1 MNIILTDT
9 QKYTDLKK
17 LVEASYTIKTE
28 AEDVWKSIRWNLLTP
43 DGSRIVDE
51 NLGMYTPFLET
62 GKPLC
67 HLDFYV
73 DRDREDP
80 FFEALELPYVSIPCS
95 EFTMGYVSETKRHY
109 RFFFVNPDVNGSD
122 DFSFMNKLALK
133 DTYIFTTY
141 EKGKSSEIQ
150 NFGTVALYAKEHDNV
165 RFVVHCLIDSD
176 KQKIRYAQMLNVKEF
191 VALEKNGKPLIS
203 FSATQFENKEKD
215 LQKRF
220 NARINRKLATN
231 AELCEQMLQP
241 GIWKWSDVIKSCA
254 F

>member
-17 LVEASYTIKTE
+17 LVDASYTSKTE

-43 DGSRIVDE
+43 DGSRIVD
-51 NLGMYTPFLET
+51 NRLGIYTPFLET

-73 DRDREDP
+73 DRDGEDP
-80 FFEALELPYVSIPCS
+80 FFDALELPYVSIPCS
-95 EFTMGYVSETKRHY
+95 EFTMGYVSETKHHY
-109 RFFFVNPDVNGSD
+109 RFFFVNPDVNGPE

-141 EKGKSSEIQ
+141 EKGEPSEIQ
-150 NFGTVALYAKEHDNV
+150 NFGAVPLHTKECDHV
-165 RFVVHCLIDSD
+165 KFIVHSLIDSS
-176 KQKIRYAQMLNVKEF
+176 KRRLRYNQMFAVKDS
-191 VALEKNGKPLIS
+191 VVIEKDGELMLR
-203 FSATQFENKEKD
+203 FSAMPFENKEKD
-215 LQKRF
+215 LQRRF
-220 NARINRKLATN
+220 NARINRKLAAN
-231 AELCEQMLQP
+231 AELCKQMLQP
-241 GIWKWSDVIKSCA
+241 GIWKWSEVIKSYA